1 MIVYVNT
8 FNITLKSQLQHFIVP
23 LPKLIKVL
31 PEELGKSRERGGND
45 NVDTKGKQ
53 GSAVITKKDQ
63 HVVNHVDLVFPANF
77 LQISNTDFILPL
89 NENFTF
95 LKNIQSVIQ

>member
-31 PEELGKSRERGGND
+31 PEELGKSPERGGND
-45 NVDTKGKQ
+45 NADTKGEK
-53 GSAVITKKDQ
+53 GSAVITKKHQ
-63 HVVNHVDLVFPANF
+63 HVVYHVDLVFPANF
-77 LQISNTDFILPL
+77 VQISNTDFILPL